1 MIEKYTYCGIEIYRS
16 IYRFADSNMYAIVQD
31 GRAVIFDPHKSDE
44 LTVILKDQNV
54 AEVMVLLTH
63 EHHDHTSGLY
73 WYQDNFNTKFL
84 VQKNGAE
91 WMALKSYLRPMFLT
105 FLLSEADKINGTDV
119 LSEFKRDFVPKMYKA
134 DMEYDET
141 FEWRWEKHIFSFY
154 HIPGHSKG
162 SSLIVLDN
170 KIAFTG
176 DTLFRNVPT
185 TLRFPG
191 GSKTD
196 FIEKA
201 IPVLKEKLRKEMI
214 ILPGHGKPFVLG
226 EIMKKGH
233 INVQF
238 K

>member
-1 MIEKYTYCGIEIYRS
+1 
-16 IYRFADSNMYAIVQD
+16 
-31 GRAVIFDPHKSDE
+31 
-44 LTVILKDQNV
+44 
-54 AEVMVLLTH
+54 
-63 EHHDHTSGLY
+63 
-73 WYQDNFNTKFL
+73 
-84 VQKNGAE
+84 
-91 WMALKSYLRPMFLT
+91 MASKSYLRPMFLT

-196 FIEKA
+196 FIEKT

-214 ILPGHGKPFVLG
+214 ILPGHGKSFVLG
-226 EIMKKGH
+226 EIMEKGH
-233 INVQF
+233 IDVQF